1 MATLEAIT
9 MNISSR
15 ERKEKIQRY
24 FNNEFI
30 NIYVIVA
37 FNVLNIFNFFKKKIS
52 FSIFNQHNIF
62 ICIHKIVFINKK

>member
-37 FNVLNIFNFFKKKIS
+37 FNVLNIFNFLKKKLAFLFLIS
-52 FSIFNQHNIF
+52 ITFSH
-62 ICIHKIVFINKK
+62 VFTRLFS